1 MSNVSYYTVNGQTRY
16 VIQLSPAF
24 KVEANSLAELLRF
37 LANYG
42 GNDVA

>member
-1 MSNVSYYTVNGQTRY
+1 MSNVTYYTVNGKTRY
-16 VIQLSPAF
+16 VLQLSPSF

-42 GNDVA
+42 GSDVT